1 MNRLLSADFAKLKKN
16 RFFWIC
22 MTGMAVFGIFMK
34 LMDYISMRE
43 YMDRSS
49 SLHSMLLVY
58 SLVIGFLTAAF
69 VSLFV
74 GTEYSDG
81 TLRNKLIIGHTR
93 VSIYLSNLITCS
105 AAGLMMC
112 LAYLIPALAVGIPL
126 CRTDD
131 TDFRMLVLMV
141 LYSFFMSLAFTSLYT
156 LAGMICQNKA
166 LTAVVTILGVCF
178 LFVASMYVSAKLN
191 EPETSIE
198 ISPFAEDGTV
208 TAPRQIPNPGYV
220 RGTQRRVY
228 EFLNDLLPTGQSV
241 TLTRGDTKAA
251 TPLLPVYSAGITV
264 AASGIGMFVF
274 RKRDIK

>member
-1 MNRLLSADFAKLKKN
+1 
-16 RFFWIC
+16 

-228 EFLNDLLPTGQSV
+228 EFLNDFLPTGQSV

>member
-228 EFLNDLLPTGQSV
+228 EFLNDFLPTGQSV
-241 TLTRGDTKAA
+241 TLTRGDTNAA

>member
-81 TLRNKLIIGHTR
+81 TLRNTLIIGHTR

-228 EFLNDLLPTGQSV
+228 EFLNDFLPTGQSV